1 MTNTIDLK
9 NAKAFATLG
18 YADFKSYTIVLKAH
32 ADCGF
37 RGNSIEEI
45 YYNTQTGVVT
55 LVMTNYICITSAFGQ
70 DAFFCVDIEDQR
82 FEYDTYEEAVE
93 FAQRTI
99 WA

>member
-1 MTNTIDLK
+1 MTNTINLK
-9 NAKAFATLG
+9 NVNGWVNLG
-18 YADFKSYTIVLKAH
+18 YADFKSYTIVLKEH
-32 ADCGF
+32 ADQGF
-37 RGNSIEEI
+37 RGNSIEEL

-55 LVMTNYICITSAFGQ
+55 LVMTNGICITSAFGQ
-70 DAFFCVDIEDQR
+70 DAFFCVDIEAQR